1 MRRTTWKGN
10 TRIIMSPP
18 PIPETLRS
26 HFPFQEKGNIFSF
39 PKFLGI
45 GIPLFPA
52 ATVTT
57 TGSRKGSL
65 IFGGNSFQKALP
77 FHTERKVIISPIFP
91 TDALCR
97 SVGNWALGQDDDD
110 VVSLF
115 CLGGGFWSSW
125 SSFTGWSGPCAGFPG
140 DFSGKIPHASHAR
153 IGFQGG
159 FVLEEGGFQWDCR
172 AACLGDFGKRA
183 PVCVSGDSA
192 V

>member
-1 MRRTTWKGN
+1 
-10 TRIIMSPP
+10 MSPP

-45 GIPLFPA
+45 GIPSFP

-77 FHTERKVIISPIFP
+77 HREKSLFLVKPNPIFP

-110 VVSLF
+110 VVSPFVWGL
-115 CLGGGFWSSW
+115 LSSW

-140 DFSGKIPHASHAR
+140 GFSGKNPARDPRTDGIPRRVCFKGS
-153 IGFQGG
+153 GF
-159 FVLEEGGFQWDCR
+159 EWDCR
-172 AACLGDFGKRA
+172 AA
-183 PVCVSGDSA
+183 V
-192 V
+192 